1 MKSETRP
8 QRFQRI
14 FPDAP
19 AFRLRQTEEALFK
32 TGATGW
38 GSVTVFPK
46 AMRETLERDVP
57 WMSVSLHRLLES
69 NRGDTFKAILKT
81 EDGLLFE
88 TVLMGN
94 ATEQWT
100 VCVSSQV
107 GCAMGCVFCA
117 TGAMGLKRSLSS
129 DEITDQLRF
138 WRRFLEERGGE
149 SGRIS
154 NVVFM
159 GMGEPLANVE
169 NVKAAINTWLAYT
182 DLGPT
187 HITVSTVGVLP
198 VMEQILTD
206 KDWPNVRIA
215 VSLHSAD
222 QEERKKIVPSTAPQ
236 FLEKLAA
243 WCHAYAQE
251 RGNRRH
257 HLTFEYT
264 LIQGVNDAPEQAERL
279 ARFLVKAGKPKLNVI
294 PLNAVPGKP
303 LTQSTQ
309 VRINAFKAVI
319 LKNGIDVTQ
328 RRTMGE
334 DIAAACG
341 QLATED
347 AGCEQRN

>member
-1 MKSETRP
+1 MRTRSL
-8 QRFQRI
+8 RFKEL
-14 FPDAP
+14 FPSVP
-19 AFRLRQTEEALFK
+19 AFRLRQAEEALFK
-32 TGATGW
+32 PGATGW

-46 AMRETLERDVP
+46 EMRETVEREVP
-57 WMSVSLHRLLES
+57 WMSVALHRLLES
-69 NRGDTFKAILKT
+69 KRGDTFKAILKT
-81 EDGLLFE
+81 EDDLLFE

-117 TGAMGLKRSLSS
+117 TGAMGLKRSLTS

-138 WRRFLEERGGE
+138 WRTFLADRGGE

-222 QEERKKIVPSTAPQ
+222 QDERKKIVPSTVPK

-264 LIQGVNDAPEQAERL
+264 LIHGVNDVPKQAEQL

-303 LTQSTQ
+303 LAQSSQ
-309 VRINAFKAVI
+309 LRIAAFKAVI

-341 QLATED
+341 QLATES
-347 AGCEQRN
+347 AGCEQRNG

>member
-1 MKSETRP
+1 M
-8 QRFQRI
+8 
-14 FPDAP
+14 
-19 AFRLRQTEEALFK
+19 
-32 TGATGW
+32 
-38 GSVTVFPK
+38 TVFPK
-46 AMRETLERDVP
+46 EMRETLEREIP
-57 WMSVSLHRLLES
+57 WMSVTLRRLLES
-69 NRGDTFKAILKT
+69 KKGDTFKAILKT

-117 TGAMGLKRSLSS
+117 TGGMGLKRSLTA
-129 DEITDQLRF
+129 DEIMDQLRF
-138 WRRFLEERGGE
+138 WQSFLAERKEE
-149 SGRIS
+149 GRIS

-169 NVKAAINTWLAYT
+169 SVKAAINAWLAYT
-182 DLGPT
+182 DIGPT

-222 QEERKKIVPSTAPQ
+222 QEERRKIVPSTAPK

-264 LIQGVNDAPEQAERL
+264 LIQGVNDDPKQAERL

-294 PLNAVPGKP
+294 PLNVVPGKP
-303 LTQSTQ
+303 LAQSSQ
-309 VRINAFKAVI
+309 ARIDAFKAVI
-319 LKNGIDVTQ
+319 LKHGIDVTQ

-341 QLATED
+341 QLATETT
-347 AGCEQRN
+347 GCEERS